1 MNIKLKFYLRKLFGR
16 AKGTE
21 NDITMGRITMKAN
34 KGKKA
39 RRESSGK
46 YYPLPLWKKCTTY
59 LMLILTFQFIVP
71 PHVIAQEIAEA
82 QQRAIIEQNQ
92 RNYRTRA
99 PEHVAIAR
107 QTEITSQL
115 LIKTCR
121 RIETNL
127 AAGKSIESDIKDI
140 EAFRKNYEAIRER
153 TEKQMTAHRE
163 SLVKRNASEKMLK
176 RVDASRTEIMKR
188 FNAMSVRLKEI
199 ADNKKN
205 PEKLKA
211 AVRSLAGYLEQ
222 YQPKPKT
229 TPKTIPAE
237 KKSVTFPH
245 RSDAN
250 RFAVNPAMSIPHNGI
265 QLAAANEVIGDWLT
279 GLDTQAVVGPGTAAD
294 LAPTAEVVIDQE
306 IKDLAASLDNN
317 PVKIYEYL
325 RNNFVYEPYWGSVKG
340 TKRTLLEKAGNDVDL
355 SSLMIALL
363 RASGRHAR
371 YVCGTIELTAAE
383 ASKWIGVDDP
393 AQVAKI
399 FIANGIPVET
409 ITAGGKIAS
418 VRLNHTWVRAYV
430 DYFPYV
436 GAVNENA
443 NTWLEIDPSFKQNI
457 FTASRELE
465 TTIGINPDTLYTNL
479 KAQSEVASDATYST
493 KLPEAFI
500 LSEIFSYG
508 EPIRSY
514 LAANSLTSEN
524 VFRQRKV
531 VEEKYGL
538 LPTTDQYKVSARGL
552 YFAALPSSFA
562 AKAVF
567 TVKNLDGSTAFTHEA
582 KLAELA
588 DKTITI
594 AYNPASEEDRVQIAA
609 NESAEEFPIFQ
620 INVTPVMKIGNVAV
634 GTGNAIGMGWPQEL
648 DVTIAIPGSEPE
660 TVTTKLTA
668 GSVNAL
674 VFDYQN
680 MVAAAVN
687 QEQKKLAAQANAA
700 TLTRDAIGDVLH
712 GMGVS
717 YFHQLDRFSQ
727 IAAGSL
733 NVAATRKPSLMKVSW
748 DLNVADQFGMPY
760 TATLDRIKLDIL
772 RDIHVPVAV
781 KEGNT
786 VAENQFTYISA
797 LTGVVLEHN
806 VLSQP
811 FNSEA
816 ASAARVIQQANNLG
830 KKIYTISAQ
839 NVNAI
844 LPLLTLPQTA
854 LNDIRNVV
862 TANIEVTVP
871 EEPVPLNGVNYYAY
885 MKRDIDT
892 SAVEFVLGTLG
903 GGEVIN
909 KSLKATDLL
918 LDGASAS
925 YKAIARQM
933 ADWLNI
939 AEDSTTNAGLAYL
952 PAITAIRK
960 WNANRASLDPVTI
973 PASILALSS
982 PITKVY
988 NQPAILNVVTGDK
1001 LISPNGDGVKDAFT
1015 FSAVV
1020 TRNATWKWQI
1030 TNPAGTVVLEET
1042 NNTPNVNF
1050 TFDQNVPDGTYSYRL
1065 TATLNG
1071 VNADPIS
1078 GTFKVD
1084 CTKPTVAIS
1093 QPDPATTVTDNKSL
1107 ALRGTADDINFEKVI
1122 ITAQGVGMAEPVQ
1135 IYESSNITVENLLT
1149 TISSALYTNGAL
1161 LITMTATDKAGNS
1174 NTVSKT
1180 YTLANPV
1187 PDNIAPTIQMAVTNP
1202 KDNSSVQNGATVD
1215 AENGSLN
1222 VAITATDRVPES
1234 ANPVAPAKINLYLD
1248 GALLASAASVTELNH
1263 ILNTM
1268 TLRDG
1273 THSLYSEAIDKANN
1287 KTRSGELNF
1296 TLTSPISNFR
1306 VTPDLAKPGTPKVV
1320 VTANLRD
1327 ALEDGQKW
1335 VLSFAGPSQIPQ
1347 IEGNAAAVYGDLDPS
1362 LYQDGKYT
1370 VTLTVNGKTP
1380 SLPFEIDMVKMA
1392 PVAKIANIAEG
1403 DIIREG
1409 LFNLIGTA
1417 DDADPSDT
1425 VSYKI
1430 EVLDNEGTV
1439 VSNVTPK
1446 PWSGS
1451 NMKEGRVNNASLGE
1465 LDFTMLRNNVYTL
1478 QLTVSDGEQS
1488 SVDSVKFALNS
1499 QLKIGN
1505 MSFSQQDLVVPVNGQ
1520 PISVIRSYNSLNT
1533 NVKGEFGPGWT
1544 YSIRDIEF
1552 ETNETRANIR
1562 DFDGEVF
1569 SLRTGGDRD
1578 VTITMPD
1585 GKRLSFMFKLTQSS
1599 QATQPWAV
1607 GSWVPAPGVH
1617 ATLEATC
1624 STKYITLPGGM
1635 QFWEAGVYG
1644 TPMEYFDFP
1653 GFVLTLKDGT
1663 KYEIVREDLGF
1674 HMLEEYV
1681 ATPPQVNAYKGGR
1694 LKSITD
1700 PNGNRTVF
1708 EDNEIIAYN
1717 ASGERTKSIYFDKN
1731 GDGLITAI
1739 YAPSSLNADGTKPE
1753 GAVPQFKYE
1762 YDNLKNL
1769 VKVHKLI
1776 DRTKPVDQQ
1785 YAVTE
1790 YLYGE
1795 PSRPHYITAIKDA
1808 LGNQPMKCIY
1818 DENGRLIAT
1827 EDANGNRVAINHA
1840 LTGKMETVTDRMGNP
1855 TVHSYDER
1863 GNIIATIDALGNTV
1877 RRSYDSLDNLIS
1889 VTDALG
1895 NTTTFTYDSLGNKTS
1910 QTDPLG
1916 NVTRYEYEGTR
1927 QTKTIDPLGNVTT
1940 ITYDSNGNQLTVTDA
1955 LGNTTRNAYNNGLL
1969 TESYNENGTRI
1980 RHRVYSADGNM
1991 TSFTDVSGL
2000 TRSISYSSDN
2010 LPTENSFV
2018 WNDPEGILGSKTV
2031 TTKTFYDDQ
2040 GNVVRSIDADGN
2052 ESTTL
2057 YNAQGKIIASTDKYG
2072 KTTQTSYDIKGNKVE
2087 TIFSDGTVSRS
2098 VYDANDREIVTQDR
2112 HIPGE
2117 TATGTRNIYNAVGQI
2132 IRVERLN
2139 NLVIGLT
2146 DDGNGCKA
2154 SSFVS
2159 ADVVYSTSETFDAAG
2174 RLIARIDAK
2183 GNKTSY
2189 EFDAAGRN
2197 IAVTDALGNRSEYSY
2212 DAKGN
2217 RIAFKDALN
2226 RVTRYTYDAN
2236 SNLIATE
2243 FPDGTRSATTYNKLG
2258 QKVSQT
2264 DQSGL
2269 TTQFAYNDAGM
2280 LIKVIKPQ
2288 VTDENGSAVTPTWTY
2303 AYDEYMRMTSVTDP
2317 KGRVNK
2323 TSYDAFGRK
2332 ISEQKPR
2339 GEKVSYSYNSFGQIQ
2354 REIDA
2359 KGQVAE
2365 YVYDSFGR
2373 LERKNYYTSSQA
2385 TSPEESVQIIYDAQ
2399 GRQHKVVEPRG
2410 TTEYTYDLENRITKL
2425 QTPEGTINYEYDPQN
2440 GQKTRVW
2447 TANSNIKY
2455 AYDELNRLKTVTDNR
2470 NGVTEYTY
2478 NKVGARTAVKLPNKV
2493 TTEYVYND
2501 LNRLTQVVNKDVA
2514 GTVLSSYSYTLAP
2527 NGRRTGVDEIHKG
2540 SADTNI
2546 ERSVRYT
2553 YDAMNRLITEVSSST
2568 QPTLNYSGVYVYDIT
2583 GNRIQKALQSN
2594 VDGTPQTETINYTY
2608 NANDQLL
2615 SEASSANGTTVY
2627 AYDAN
2632 GSLTTKY
2639 NTTQNFSYTF
2649 TYNLQNRL
2657 SAAQINRQEEGSPVT
2672 ISSDYAYNQEGLRV
2686 KADTTVNGVQQARA
2700 FLLDSGLTGY
2710 QQVLEELNGPGG
2722 NVVKSYVIGDDV
2734 ISQTVGG
2741 TSHYLLYDGH
2751 GSTRQLTTDS
2761 ATITDSYNYDAYG
2774 KMVGGDPDI
2783 SHPAATDLLYAG
2795 EQFDVDLQMQ
2805 YLRARYYDANS
2816 GRFNRAD
2823 PFEGDNYDPQSLHKY
2838 AYAHSDPINNVDP
2851 SGEMI
2856 VGVIAVMAIQMT
2868 INTWVAGA
2876 ILNWATGGALFSGLR
2891 MVIDFLQEPVVWG
2904 IAALNVILGLYMAI
2918 NPVTLGLMLGQLLLN
2933 IFTGGV
2939 LNIFTNIF
2947 SAIDSVAKA
2956 AGFLND
2962 LLNDQGLSKNDIVI
2976 LVSFSLAIVIATT
2989 ALTVILSAIIV
3000 GIIKYV
3006 VPVINKMLN
3015 FIGGHDAQASTSSSK
3030 VPSPND
3036 IGKAGEE
3043 AVRAEYNIGSQI
3055 KTKIEVN
3062 ERTRIPDGLTDTV
3075 LSEVKNTKKQSYTQ
3089 QLKDFADFA
3098 QQTDRRFDLYMRGDV
3113 IVSKQLLDAI
3123 KKGTINAIPIPG
3135 TGVFS
3140 WKQ

>member
-1001 LISPNGDGVKDAFT
+1001 LISPNGDGIKDAFT

-1030 TNPAGTVVLEET
+1030 TNPSGAVVLEET

-1093 QPDPATTVTDNKSL
+1093 QPDPSATITDNKSL

-1248 GALLASAASVTELNH
+1248 GVLLASAASVTELNH
-1263 ILNTM
+1263 ILNTI

-1273 THSLYSEAIDKANN
+1273 AHSLYSEAIDKANN

-1306 VTPDLAKPGTPKVV
+1306 VTPDLATPGTPKVV

-1327 ALEDGQKW
+1327 ALADGQKW
-1335 VLSFAGPSQIPQ
+1335 VLTFDGPSQIPQ

-1409 LFNLIGTA
+1409 LFNLVGTA

-1446 PWSGS
+1446 PWTGS

-1499 QLKIGN
+1499 ELKIGH

-1533 NVKGEFGPGWT
+1533 GVKGEFGPGWT

-1635 QFWEAGVYG
+1635 QYWEAGVYG

-1653 GFVLTLKDGT
+1653 GFILTMMDGT
-1663 KYEIVREDLGF
+1663 KYEIVREDLGY

-1762 YDNLKNL
+1762 YDSLKNL

-1827 EDANGNRVAINHA
+1827 EDANGNRIAMQHD
-1840 LTGKMETVTDRMGNP
+1840 LSGRTETITDRMGNP
-1855 TVHSYDER
+1855 TIHTYDDM
-1863 GNIIATIDALGNTV
+1863 GNVTATIDAQGNATKYT
-1877 RRSYDSLDNLIS
+1877 YDSLGNKLSETNALGYTTSYTYDSMGNQTS

-1895 NTTTFTYDSLGNKTS
+1895 NI
-1910 QTDPLG
+1910 
-1916 NVTRYEYEGTR
+1916 TRYEYDGKGN
-1927 QTKTIDPLGNVTT
+1927 QTKIVDALGNVTT
-1940 ITYDSNGNQLTVTDA
+1940 KAYDSAGNLLSTTDA
-1955 LGNTTRNAYNNGLL
+1955 LGNTTSQSYDSNGNLTSTTDASGKMVATFAYSDGINQTASTDINGI
-1969 TESYNENGTRI
+1969 TKNFSYDST
-1980 RHRVYSADGNM
+1980 GNM
-1991 TSFTDVSGL
+1991 TDSSYTWIGNGISKNVFTQIVYDDAGQAIKKIDTEGNVSTTEYNTNGQVVKTTDIL
-2000 TRSISYSSDN
+2000 GNSMENIYNISGNVIENRNADGTISRTVYDSNGRGYIIQNAHIEGSPATGSRSI
-2010 LPTENSFV
+2010 
-2018 WNDPEGILGSKTV
+2018 
-2031 TTKTFYDDQ
+2031 YD
-2040 GNVVRSIDADGN
+2040 
-2052 ESTTL
+2052 ST
-2057 YNAQGKIIASTDKYG
+2057 GKIIRTEQLENVVISVSNGNSNFVSGDVVSSTS
-2072 KTTQTSYDIKGNKVE
+2072 T
-2087 TIFSDGTVSRS
+2087 
-2098 VYDANDREIVTQDR
+2098 VYDAAGQAIKKIDANGNVTQ
-2112 HIPGE
+2112 
-2117 TATGTRNIYNAVGQI
+2117 
-2132 IRVERLN
+2132 
-2139 NLVIGLT
+2139 
-2146 DDGNGCKA
+2146 
-2154 SSFVS
+2154 
-2159 ADVVYSTSETFDAAG
+2159 
-2174 RLIARIDAK
+2174 
-2183 GNKTSY
+2183 Y
-2189 EFDAAGRN
+2189 EFDACGR
-2197 IAVTDALGNRSEYSY
+2197 IIVTIDPLGNRTEFTYDNVGRQISMKDPNGNVVSYEY
-2212 DAKGN
+2212 DALVRTTKTIFPNG
-2217 RIAFKDALN
+2217 
-2226 RVTRYTYDAN
+2226 TY
-2236 SNLIATE
+2236 STVK
-2243 FPDGTRSATTYNKLG
+2243 YNNLG
-2258 QKVSQT
+2258 QKIEET
-2264 DQSGL
+2264 DAAGL
-2269 TTQFAYNDAGM
+2269 VTKFEYNDAGQ
-2280 LIKVIKPQ
+2280 LSAVIKPE
-2288 VTDENGSAVTPTWTY
+2288 VNGEIPRW
-2303 AYDEYMRMTSVTDP
+2303 EYSYNQYGQRTSIKDP
-2317 KGRVNK
+2317 KGNV
-2323 TSYDAFGRK
+2323 TTFTYDYAGRQLTRTLPMG
-2332 ISEQKPR
+2332 QK
-2339 GEKVSYSYNSFGQIQ
+2339 ETAEYNNYGQLIKQ
-2354 REIDA
+2354 TDF
-2359 KGQVAE
+2359 KGQTVE
-2365 YVYDSFGR
+2365 TTYDSFGR
-2373 LERKNYYTSSQA
+2373 QA
-2385 TSPEESVQIIYDAQ
+2385 TQKYYASNSTTVAEETLFTYDGLGRTQSILQKWLEFTADGKSSVTQ
-2399 GRQHKVVEPRG
+2399 RE
-2410 TTEYTYDLENRITKL
+2410 TSYTYNSRGEMTQIF
-2425 QTPEGTINYEYDPQN
+2425 TPEGSVNYEYDAKT
-2440 GQKTRVW
+2440 GAKTRVS
-2447 TANSNIKY
+2447 TDNSDIRY
-2455 AYDELNRLKTVTDNR
+2455 SYDALNRLKTVAVHMR
-2470 NGVTEYTY
+2470 NGVVLSTPEVTTYDYT
-2478 NKVGARTAVKLPNKV
+2478 KIGSRASVSLPNGV
-2493 TTEYVYND
+2493 TTSYQYDN
-2501 LNRLTQVVNKDVA
+2501 LNRLTNVSHKKADA
-2514 GTVLSSYSYTLAP
+2514 IIASYTYELLP
-2527 NGRRTGVDEIHKG
+2527 TGRRSAITEVTPEGTSQVQYAYDNLYRLTNEQRTGVK
-2540 SADTNI
+2540 SLTA
-2546 ERSVRYT
+2546 SYT
-2553 YDAMNRLITEVSSST
+2553 YDINSNRTRKVET
-2568 QPTLNYSGVYVYDIT
+2568 SGGI
-2583 GNRIQKALQSN
+2583 
-2594 VDGTPQTETINYTY
+2594 TETINYEY

-2615 SEASSANGTTVY
+2615 SEVSSANGTTIY
-2627 AYDAN
+2627 SYDVN
-2632 GSLTTKY
+2632 GSLINKTNEGK
-2639 NTTQNFSYTF
+2639 FSYQ
-2649 TYNLQNRL
+2649 YGYDLRNRL
-2657 SAAQINRQEEGSPVT
+2657 VTANITRKEGTADVAIT
-2672 ISSDYAYNQEGLRV
+2672 SSYAYNTDGIRTRALQ
-2686 KADTTVNGVQQARA
+2686 TINGITQNRY
-2700 FLLDSGLTGY
+2700 FLLDNGHTGY
-2710 QQVLEELNGPGG
+2710 AQVFEETSTLSG
-2722 NVVKSYVIGDDV
+2722 NIARSYIIGDD
-2734 ISQTVGG
+2734 ILSQTVAGV
-2741 TSHYLLYDGH
+2741 TTHLLYDGH
-2751 GSTRQLTTDS
+2751 GSTRQLINSDGGVT
-2761 ATITDSYNYDAYG
+2761 ANYVYDAYG
-2774 KMVGGDPDI
+2774 KMLGGNPGATDGKQ
-2783 SHPAATDLLYAG
+2783 SATDLLYAG
-2795 EQFDVDLQMQ
+2795 EQFDPGLQME
-2805 YLRARYYDANS
+2805 YLRARYYDQDN
-2816 GRFNRAD
+2816 GRFNRLD
-2823 PFEGDNYDPQSLHKY
+2823 PFDGNSEDPQSLHKY
-2838 AYAHSDPINNVDP
+2838 AYAHCDPINGIDP
-2851 SGEMI
+2851 SGNFTILELLI
-2856 VGVIAVMAIQMT
+2856 VVSVSIT
-2868 INTWVAGA
+2868 I
-2876 ILNWATGGALFSGLR
+2876 
-2891 MVIDFLQEPVVWG
+2891 
-2904 IAALNVILGLYMAI
+2904 
-2918 NPVTLGLMLGQLLLN
+2918 
-2933 IFTGGV
+2933 
-2939 LNIFTNIF
+2939 
-2947 SAIDSVAKA
+2947 
-2956 AGFLND
+2956 
-2962 LLNDQGLSKNDIVI
+2962 
-2976 LVSFSLAIVIATT
+2976 FSLAAPLFFKARRSYGIYIGPDITEWLYNGMKFVANRAKDNPNYAFLAKNGGRWNTWNLPRDPSISVVPYSHMQSHVIA
-2989 ALTVILSAIIV
+2989 
-3000 GIIKYV
+3000 GKV
-3006 VPVINKMLN
+3006 VPDDVGGNIMLG
-3015 FIGGHDAQASTSSSK
+3015 FIGGQCRVALSTLQSISNAGDIASKKSIRGDEPEDQAAIK
-3030 VPSPND
+3030 LGMHLYQANRDDLGD
-3036 IGKAGEE
+3036 INWNVFTLQSFRRQVHAYKDD
-3043 AVRAEYNIGSQI
+3043 R
-3055 KTKIEVN
+3055 
-3062 ERTRIPDGLTDTV
+3062 LTDPTEH
-3075 LSEVKNTKKQSYTQ
+3075 LVKY
-3089 QLKDFADFA
+3089 
-3098 QQTDRRFDLYMRGDV
+3098 
-3113 IVSKQLLDAI
+3113 
-3123 KKGTINAIPIPG
+3123 PG
-3135 TGVFS
+3135 RVRLVAPPAS
-3140 WKQ
+3140 NWPAWSIRD

>member
-21 NDITMGRITMKAN
+21 NDITMGRNTMKAN

-188 FNAMSVRLKEI
+188 FDAMSVRLKEI

-211 AVRSLAGYLEQ
+211 AVRSLASYLEQ

-229 TPKTIPAE
+229 TPKTISTE
-237 KKSVTFPH
+237 KKSVTFSH

-250 RFAVNPAMSIPHNGI
+250 RFAVNPLMSISHNGI
-265 QLAAANEVIGDWLT
+265 QLAAANDVIGDWLT
-279 GLDTQAVVGPGTAAD
+279 GLDTLAVTGPGTAAD

-340 TKRTLLEKAGNDVDL
+340 AKRTLLEKAGNDVDL

-409 ITAGGKIAS
+409 TTAGGKIAS

-443 NTWLEIDPSFKQNI
+443 NTWLELDPSFKQNT

-538 LPTTDQYKVSARGL
+538 LPTSDQYKISARGL

-567 TVKNLDGSTAFTHEA
+567 TVKNLDGSTAFTYEA

-620 INVTPVMKIGNVAV
+620 INVTPVMKIGNTTV

-700 TLTRDAIGDVLH
+700 ILTRDAIGDVLH

-839 NVNAI
+839 NVNAV
-844 LPLLTLPQTA
+844 LPLLTLPQVV
-854 LNDIRNVV
+854 LDDIRNVV
-862 TANIEVTVP
+862 NANIEVTVP

-918 LDGASAS
+918 LDGSSSS

-1001 LISPNGDGVKDAFT
+1001 LISPNGDGIKDAFT

-1030 TNPAGTVVLEET
+1030 TNPSGAVVLEET

-1273 THSLYSEAIDKANN
+1273 AHSLYSEAIDKANN

-1392 PVAKIANIAEG
+1392 PVAKIANIADG

-1425 VSYKI
+1425 VKYKLALI
-1430 EVLDNEGTV
+1430 DKDGNSIT
-1439 VSNVTPK
+1439 VTPK
-1446 PWSGS
+1446 PRDAQGYR
-1451 NMKEGRVNNASLGE
+1451 EGRIADASFGD
-1465 LDFTMLRNNVYTL
+1465 LDFTMLMNNYYTL
-1478 QLTVSDGEQS
+1478 QLTVQSDDGIDQAE
-1488 SVDSVKFALNS
+1488 VEFALNS
-1499 QLKIGN
+1499 ELKIGQ
-1505 MSFSQQDLVVPVNGQ
+1505 MSFSQQDLVIPVNGQ
-1520 PISVIRSYNSLNT
+1520 PISVIRTYNSMNT
-1533 NVKGEFGPGWT
+1533 AYTGDFGPGWT
-1544 YSIRDIEF
+1544 YSIKDMEVEI
-1552 ETNETRANIR
+1552 NEKRGFGQ
-1562 DFDGEVF
+1562 DEYGESF
-1569 SLRTGGDRD
+1569 PMRIGGSRD
-1578 VTITMPD
+1578 VTVTMPD
-1585 GKRLSFMFKLTQSS
+1585 GKRLSFYYDVVKGGGYFPTY
-1599 QATQPWAV
+1599 WAYWRP
-1607 GSWVPAPGVH
+1607 GPGNYASLVP
-1617 ATLEATC
+1617 TC
-1624 STKYITLPGGM
+1624 SNEIVALPGGM
-1635 QFWEAGVYG
+1635 QYWTASGPQ
-1644 TPMEYFDFP
+1644 TPMDQFDIP
-1653 GFVLTLKDGT
+1653 GFILTLKDGT
-1663 KYEIVREDLGF
+1663 KYLIEREHVGDYFLMGDDVTSGTTF
-1674 HMLEEYV
+1674 IQSYGK
-1681 ATPPQVNAYKGGR
+1681 AS
-1694 LKSITD
+1694 LKQITD
-1700 PNGNRTVF
+1700 NNGNRIEF
-1708 EDNEIIAYN
+1708 NDNGIQSYN
-1717 ASGERTKSIYFDKN
+1717 ADGEKTKSIVFDRDSAN
-1731 GDGLITAI
+1731 GNRITAI
-1739 YAPSSLNADGTKPE
+1739 YAPSSLNEDGTKPE
-1753 GAVPQFKYE
+1753 GAIPQFKYE
-1762 YDNLKNL
+1762 YDAQGNL

-1790 YLYGE
+1790 YLYE
-1795 PSRPHYITAIKDA
+1795 NADRPHYVTAIKDA
-1808 LGNQPMKCIY
+1808 LGNTPMKCIY
-1818 DENGRLIAT
+1818 DEDGRLIAT
-1827 EDANGNRVAINHA
+1827 EDANGNRIAMQHD
-1840 LTGKMETVTDRMGNP
+1840 LSGRTETVTDRMGNP
-1855 TVHSYDER
+1855 TIHTYDDMGNVTATIDAQGNATKYTYDSLGNKLSETNALGYTTSYTYDSMGNQTSVTDALGNVTKYEYDSKGNQTKIIDALGNVTTNAYDSAGNLLSTTDALGNTTSQSYDSNGNLTSMTDVSGKVIGAFAYSGANPTSMTDKNGVTRNFGYDSTGNMTDSSYTWTGNGSSKEVKTKTVYDDAGQVTQKIDAE
-1863 GNIIATIDALGNTV
+1863 GNISTTEYNTNGQVVKTTDILGNSTENIYNTSGNVIEVRNADGTVSRTVYDTNGRGYIIQNAHVEGSSATGSRSIYDSMGREIRTEQLENVVVAVSNGNSTFVSGDVVSSTSTAYDAAGQAVKKIDANGNVTQYEFDACGRNIATIDALGNRTEFTYDAAGRQLSMKDANGNTV
-1877 RRSYDSLDNLIS
+1877 SYEY
-1889 VTDALG
+1889 DALG
-1895 NTTTFTYDSLGNKTS
+1895 RKVKTIFPDGTYSTVKYNNLSQKIEETDAAGLVTKFEYNDAGQLSAVIKPEVNGEIPRWEYSYNQYGQRTSIKDPKSNVTTFTYDYAGRQLSRTLSMGQKETAEYNNYGQLIK
-1910 QTDPLG
+1910 QTDFKG
-1916 NVTRYEYEGTR
+1916 
-1927 QTKTIDPLGNVTT
+1927 QTVET
-1940 ITYDSNGNQLTVTDA
+1940 TYDS
-1955 LGNTTRNAYNNGLL
+1955 LGRQATQKYYASSSTTAAEETLFTYDGLGRTKSIL
-1969 TESYNENGTRI
+1969 QKWLEFT
-1980 RHRVYSADGNM
+1980 ADGNSSVTQRE
-1991 TSFTDVSGL
+1991 TSYTYNSRGEITQIFT
-2000 TRSISYSSDN
+2000 
-2010 LPTENSFV
+2010 
-2018 WNDPEGILGSKTV
+2018 PEGSVNYEYDAKTGA
-2031 TTKTFYDDQ
+2031 KTR
-2040 GNVVRSIDADGN
+2040 V
-2052 ESTTL
+2052 
-2057 YNAQGKIIASTDKYG
+2057 STDN
-2072 KTTQTSYDIKGNKVE
+2072 SDI
-2087 TIFSDGTVSRS
+2087 R
-2098 VYDANDREIVTQDR
+2098 
-2112 HIPGE
+2112 
-2117 TATGTRNIYNAVGQI
+2117 
-2132 IRVERLN
+2132 
-2139 NLVIGLT
+2139 
-2146 DDGNGCKA
+2146 
-2154 SSFVS
+2154 
-2159 ADVVYSTSETFDAAG
+2159 
-2174 RLIARIDAK
+2174 
-2183 GNKTSY
+2183 
-2189 EFDAAGRN
+2189 
-2197 IAVTDALGNRSEYSY
+2197 YSY
-2212 DAKGN
+2212 DA
-2217 RIAFKDALN
+2217 
-2226 RVTRYTYDAN
+2226 
-2236 SNLIATE
+2236 
-2243 FPDGTRSATTYNKLG
+2243 
-2258 QKVSQT
+2258 
-2264 DQSGL
+2264 
-2269 TTQFAYNDAGM
+2269 
-2280 LIKVIKPQ
+2280 
-2288 VTDENGSAVTPTWTY
+2288 
-2303 AYDEYMRMTSVTDP
+2303 
-2317 KGRVNK
+2317 
-2323 TSYDAFGRK
+2323 
-2332 ISEQKPR
+2332 
-2339 GEKVSYSYNSFGQIQ
+2339 
-2354 REIDA
+2354 
-2359 KGQVAE
+2359 
-2365 YVYDSFGR
+2365 
-2373 LERKNYYTSSQA
+2373 
-2385 TSPEESVQIIYDAQ
+2385 
-2399 GRQHKVVEPRG
+2399 
-2410 TTEYTYDLENRITKL
+2410 
-2425 QTPEGTINYEYDPQN
+2425 
-2440 GQKTRVW
+2440 
-2447 TANSNIKY
+2447 
-2455 AYDELNRLKTVTDNR
+2455 LNRLKTVAVHMR
-2470 NGVTEYTY
+2470 NGVVLSAPEVTTYDYT
-2478 NKVGARTAVKLPNKV
+2478 KVGSRASISLPNGIM
-2493 TTEYVYND
+2493 TSYQYDN
-2501 LNRLTQVVNKDVA
+2501 LNRLTNVSHKKADTIIA
-2514 GTVLSSYSYTLAP
+2514 SYTYDLLP
-2527 NGRRTGVDEIHKG
+2527 TGRRSAITEVTPEGTSQVQYTYDNLYRLTNEQRTGVK
-2540 SADTNI
+2540 SFAA
-2546 ERSVRYT
+2546 SYT
-2553 YDAMNRLITEVSSST
+2553 YDINSNRTRKVETVNGI
-2568 QPTLNYSGVYVYDIT
+2568 
-2583 GNRIQKALQSN
+2583 
-2594 VDGTPQTETINYTY
+2594 TETINYEY

-2615 SEASSANGTTVY
+2615 SEVSNANGTTIY
-2627 AYDAN
+2627 TYDVN
-2632 GSLTTKY
+2632 GSLTTKI
-2639 NTTQNFSYTF
+2639 NEGKFSYQ
-2649 TYNLQNRL
+2649 YGYDLRNRL
-2657 SAAQINRQEEGSPVT
+2657 VTANITRKEGTADVT
-2672 ISSDYAYNQEGLRV
+2672 ITSSYAYN
-2686 KADTTVNGVQQARA
+2686 TNGIRTRA
-2700 FLLDSGLTGY
+2700 LQTINGITQNRYFLLDDGHTGY
-2710 QQVLEELNGPGG
+2710 AQVFEETSTLGG
-2722 NVVKSYVIGDDV
+2722 NITRCYTIGDDV
-2734 ISQTVGG
+2734 LSQTVAGV
-2741 TSHYLLYDGH
+2741 TSHLLYDGH
-2751 GSTRQLTTDS
+2751 GSTRQLADS
-2761 ATITDSYNYDAYG
+2761 NGAVTANYAYDAYG
-2774 KMVGGDPDI
+2774 KMLGGNPGVTDGKT
-2783 SHPAATDLLYAG
+2783 SATDLLYAG
-2795 EQFDVDLQMQ
+2795 EQFDPGLQME
-2805 YLRARYYDANS
+2805 YLRARYYDQDN
-2816 GRFNRAD
+2816 GRFNRLD
-2823 PFEGDNYDPQSLHKY
+2823 PFAGNSEDPQSLHKY
-2838 AYAHSDPINNVDP
+2838 AYCHADPVNGIDP
-2851 SGEMI
+2851 SGEF
-2856 VGVIAVMAIQMT
+2856 
-2868 INTWVAGA
+2868 
-2876 ILNWATGGALFSGLR
+2876 LLF
-2891 MVIDFLQEPVVWG
+2891 D
-2904 IAALNVILGLYMAI
+2904 
-2918 NPVTLGLMLGQLLLN
+2918 
-2933 IFTGGV
+2933 V
-2939 LNIFTNIF
+2939 LSTMMNR
-2947 SAIDSVAKA
+2947 
-2956 AGFLND
+2956 
-2962 LLNDQGLSKNDIVI
+2962 
-2976 LVSFSLAIVIATT
+2976 T
-2989 ALTVILSAIIV
+2989 ALTVAFRSAARGAIINSVLTLLEKIVRAAFYNEPFFTLENLGDITLSAGTGAVIGFTGAHISGNSLGQLRPLLSKFASPFMMKVLQYIFIPCVAMSTVSTIFMVFEDVVIRGNEAWSKEKIFRQFILTFLLSSAMSSVGFKLRADQVQRIRVSRKLDQAIRSCYESATRGRMDQRYWWNLHVAMANELKKQGHRIQIYREYFSGSEMGVYALELIENILSH
-3000 GIIKYV
+3000 IIK
-3006 VPVINKMLN
+3006 
-3015 FIGGHDAQASTSSSK
+3015 
-3030 VPSPND
+3030 
-3036 IGKAGEE
+3036 
-3043 AVRAEYNIGSQI
+3043 
-3055 KTKIEVN
+3055 
-3062 ERTRIPDGLTDTV
+3062 
-3075 LSEVKNTKKQSYTQ
+3075 
-3089 QLKDFADFA
+3089 
-3098 QQTDRRFDLYMRGDV
+3098 
-3113 IVSKQLLDAI
+3113 
-3123 KKGTINAIPIPG
+3123 
-3135 TGVFS
+3135 
-3140 WKQ
+3140 

>member
-176 RVDASRTEIMKR
+176 RVDASPTEIMKR
-188 FNAMSVRLKEI
+188 FDAMSVRLKEI

-250 RFAVNPAMSIPHNGI
+250 RFAVNPAMSILHNGI

-1093 QPDPATTVTDNKSL
+1093 QPDPAATVTDNKSL
-1107 ALRGTADDINFEKVI
+1107 ALRGTADDINFEKVT
-1122 ITAQGVGMAEPVQ
+1122 ITAQGTGMAEPVQ
-1135 IYESSNITVENLLT
+1135 IYESSNIIVENLLT
-1149 TISSALYTNGAL
+1149 TVSSALYTNGP
-1161 LITMTATDKAGNS
+1161 LIITLTATDKAGNT

-1248 GALLASAASVTELNH
+1248 GVLLASVASVTELNH
-1263 ILNTM
+1263 ILNTI

-1273 THSLYSEAIDKANN
+1273 AHSLYSEAIDKANN

-1327 ALEDGQKW
+1327 ALADGQKW
-1335 VLSFAGPSQIPQ
+1335 VLTFDGPSQIPQ

-1409 LFNLIGTA
+1409 LFNLVGTA
-1417 DDADPSDT
+1417 DDADPSDI

-1446 PWSGS
+1446 PWTGS

-1499 QLKIGN
+1499 ELKIGH

-1585 GKRLSFMFKLTQSS
+1585 GKRLSFMFKFTQSS
-1599 QATQPWAV
+1599 QATQPWAI

-1762 YDNLKNL
+1762 YDSLKNL

-1790 YLYGE
+1790 YIYGE

-1827 EDANGNRVAINHA
+1827 EDANGNRIAMQHD
-1840 LTGKMETVTDRMGNP
+1840 LSGRTETITDRMGNP
-1855 TVHSYDER
+1855 TIHTYDDMGNVTATIDAQGNTTKYTYDSLGNKLSETNALGYTTSYTYDSMGNQTSVTDALGHVTRYEYDGKGNKTKTIDALGNITTNTYDSAGNLLSTTDAFGNTIRNEYDNAGNMTATYDANGKLQQTVTYDSNGNQTNITDVNGVTHYYSYDINGNQTGSRFVWTNKNSSKEIITQTVYDDAGQITRTIDCNGNESNAIYNILGKVWKQIDSLKNITETLNDIQGNVIESRNPDGTVSRTVYDANGR
-1863 GNIIATIDALGNTV
+1863 GYITQNAHIDGTPATGSRFIYDSTGREIRTEQLENVVVSISNGNSIFVSGDVVSSTSTVYDAAGQAIKKIDANGNVTQYEFDANGRNVATIDALGNRTEFTYDAAGRQLSMRDANGNTV
-1877 RRSYDSLDNLIS
+1877 SYEY
-1889 VTDALG
+1889 DALG
-1895 NTTTFTYDSLGNKTS
+1895 RKIKTIFPDGTYSTAKYNNLSQKIEETDAAGLATKFEYNDAGQLSAVVKPEVNGETPRWEYSYNQYGQRTSIKDPKGNITSFSYDYAGRQLSRTLPMGQKETAEYNNYGQLIKQTDFKGQTVETIYDSLGRQVAKKYYTS
-1910 QTDPLG
+1910 G
-1916 NVTRYEYEGTR
+1916 S
-1927 QTKTIDPLGNVTT
+1927 TT
-1940 ITYDSNGNQLTVTDA
+1940 AAEETLFTYDD
-1955 LGNTTRNAYNNGLL
+1955 LGRTQSILQKWLEFT
-1969 TESYNENGTRI
+1969 
-1980 RHRVYSADGNM
+1980 ADGNSSVTQRE
-1991 TSFTDVSGL
+1991 TSYTYNSRGEITQIFT
-2000 TRSISYSSDN
+2000 
-2010 LPTENSFV
+2010 
-2018 WNDPEGILGSKTV
+2018 PEGSVNYEYDAKTGA
-2031 TTKTFYDDQ
+2031 KTR
-2040 GNVVRSIDADGN
+2040 V
-2052 ESTTL
+2052 
-2057 YNAQGKIIASTDKYG
+2057 STDN
-2072 KTTQTSYDIKGNKVE
+2072 SDI
-2087 TIFSDGTVSRS
+2087 R
-2098 VYDANDREIVTQDR
+2098 
-2112 HIPGE
+2112 
-2117 TATGTRNIYNAVGQI
+2117 
-2132 IRVERLN
+2132 
-2139 NLVIGLT
+2139 
-2146 DDGNGCKA
+2146 
-2154 SSFVS
+2154 
-2159 ADVVYSTSETFDAAG
+2159 
-2174 RLIARIDAK
+2174 
-2183 GNKTSY
+2183 
-2189 EFDAAGRN
+2189 
-2197 IAVTDALGNRSEYSY
+2197 YSY
-2212 DAKGN
+2212 DA
-2217 RIAFKDALN
+2217 
-2226 RVTRYTYDAN
+2226 
-2236 SNLIATE
+2236 
-2243 FPDGTRSATTYNKLG
+2243 
-2258 QKVSQT
+2258 
-2264 DQSGL
+2264 
-2269 TTQFAYNDAGM
+2269 
-2280 LIKVIKPQ
+2280 
-2288 VTDENGSAVTPTWTY
+2288 
-2303 AYDEYMRMTSVTDP
+2303 
-2317 KGRVNK
+2317 
-2323 TSYDAFGRK
+2323 
-2332 ISEQKPR
+2332 
-2339 GEKVSYSYNSFGQIQ
+2339 
-2354 REIDA
+2354 
-2359 KGQVAE
+2359 
-2365 YVYDSFGR
+2365 
-2373 LERKNYYTSSQA
+2373 
-2385 TSPEESVQIIYDAQ
+2385 
-2399 GRQHKVVEPRG
+2399 
-2410 TTEYTYDLENRITKL
+2410 
-2425 QTPEGTINYEYDPQN
+2425 
-2440 GQKTRVW
+2440 
-2447 TANSNIKY
+2447 
-2455 AYDELNRLKTVTDNR
+2455 LNRLKTVAVHMR
-2470 NGVTEYTY
+2470 NGVVLSTPEVTTYDYT
-2478 NKVGARTAVKLPNKV
+2478 KIGSRASVSLPNGIM
-2493 TTEYVYND
+2493 TSYQYDN
-2501 LNRLTQVVNKDVA
+2501 LNRLTNVSHKKADA
-2514 GTVLSSYSYTLAP
+2514 IIASYTYELLP
-2527 NGRRTGVDEIHKG
+2527 TGRRSSVMEVTPEGTSQIQYAYDNLYRLTNEQRTGVKSFIA
-2540 SADTNI
+2540 S
-2546 ERSVRYT
+2546 YT
-2553 YDAMNRLITEVSSST
+2553 YDINSNRTRKVETV
-2568 QPTLNYSGVYVYDIT
+2568 N
-2583 GNRIQKALQSN
+2583 
-2594 VDGTPQTETINYTY
+2594 GTTETINYEY

-2615 SEASSANGTTVY
+2615 SEVSSANGTTIY
-2627 AYDAN
+2627 TYDVN
-2632 GSLTTKY
+2632 GSLINKTNEGK
-2639 NTTQNFSYTF
+2639 FSYQ
-2649 TYNLQNRL
+2649 YSYDLRNRL
-2657 SAAQINRQEEGSPVT
+2657 VMVDVTRKEGTADVT
-2672 ISSDYAYNQEGLRV
+2672 ITSSYAYNTDGIRTRTLQ
-2686 KADTTVNGVQQARA
+2686 TINGITQNRY
-2700 FLLDSGLTGY
+2700 FLLDNGHTGY
-2710 QQVLEELNGPGG
+2710 AQVFEETSTLGG
-2722 NVVKSYVIGDDV
+2722 NIARSYIIGDDV
-2734 ISQTVGG
+2734 LSQTVAGV
-2741 TSHYLLYDGH
+2741 TTHLLYDGH
-2751 GSTRQLTTDS
+2751 GSTRQLINSDGGVT
-2761 ATITDSYNYDAYG
+2761 ANYAYDAYG
-2774 KMVGGDPDI
+2774 KMLGGNPGVTDGKQ
-2783 SHPAATDLLYAG
+2783 SATDLLYAG
-2795 EQFDVDLQMQ
+2795 EQFDPGLQME
-2805 YLRARYYDANS
+2805 YLRARYYDQDN
-2816 GRFNRAD
+2816 GRFNRLD
-2823 PFEGDNYDPQSLHKY
+2823 PFEGNSETPLSLHKY
-2838 AYAHSDPINNVDP
+2838 AYTHCDPVNGIDP
-2851 SGEMI
+2851 SGNFTILELLI
-2856 VGVIAVMAIQMT
+2856 SISVVVIITTLVVTNFSSNKKPRPYVGPMTPDTILIILGHSHRENGKVVANNNQAGESLRQTLAIHKPLAVGLMSCWITQTTDVMRKDFKDRKMAPVNWINDFSFRYRDGNGNVIDEQYCGYYPLLT
-2868 INTWVAGA
+2868 IN
-2876 ILNWATGGALFSGLR
+2876 ISGGTIQESIDEYGQREAPDGYKPKSHQEIIASQAL
-2891 MVIDFLQEPVVWG
+2891 
-2904 IAALNVILGLYMAI
+2904 AANSVRVKFNMRK
-2918 NPVTLGLMLGQLLLN
+2918 VTLIIWDTRKGKIHSQK
-2933 IFTGGV
+2933 T
-2939 LNIFTNIF
+2939 
-2947 SAIDSVAKA
+2947 IDNTSV
-2956 AGFLND
+2956 G
-2962 LLNDQGLSKNDIVI
+2962 
-2976 LVSFSLAIVIATT
+2976 SF
-2989 ALTVILSAIIV
+2989 
-3000 GIIKYV
+3000 
-3006 VPVINKMLN
+3006 
-3015 FIGGHDAQASTSSSK
+3015 
-3030 VPSPND
+3030 
-3036 IGKAGEE
+3036 
-3043 AVRAEYNIGSQI
+3043 
-3055 KTKIEVN
+3055 
-3062 ERTRIPDGLTDTV
+3062 
-3075 LSEVKNTKKQSYTQ
+3075 
-3089 QLKDFADFA
+3089 
-3098 QQTDRRFDLYMRGDV
+3098 MR
-3113 IVSKQLLDAI
+3113 
-3123 KKGTINAIPIPG
+3123 
-3135 TGVFS
+3135 
-3140 WKQ
+3140 

>member
-21 NDITMGRITMKAN
+21 NDITMGRNTMKAN

-188 FNAMSVRLKEI
+188 FDAMSVRLKEI

-211 AVRSLAGYLEQ
+211 AVRSLASYLEQ

-229 TPKTIPAE
+229 TPKTISTE
-237 KKSVTFPH
+237 KKSVTFSH

-250 RFAVNPAMSIPHNGI
+250 RFAVNPLMSISHNGI
-265 QLAAANEVIGDWLT
+265 QLAAANDVIGDWLT
-279 GLDTQAVVGPGTAAD
+279 GLDTLAVTGPGTAAD

-340 TKRTLLEKAGNDVDL
+340 AKRTLLEKAGNDVDL

-409 ITAGGKIAS
+409 TTAGGKIAS

-1093 QPDPATTVTDNKSL
+1093 QPDPAATVTDNKSL

-1392 PVAKIANIAEG
+1392 PVAKIANIVEG

-1499 QLKIGN
+1499 ELKIGH

-1533 NVKGEFGPGWT
+1533 NVKGEFGLGWT

-1653 GFVLTLKDGT
+1653 GFILTMMDGT
-1663 KYEIVREDLGF
+1663 KYEIVREDLGY

-1753 GAVPQFKYE
+1753 DAVPQFKYE
-1762 YDNLKNL
+1762 YDSLKNL

-1790 YLYGE
+1790 YIYGE

-1827 EDANGNRVAINHA
+1827 EDANGNRIAMQHD
-1840 LTGKMETVTDRMGNP
+1840 LSGRTETITDRMGNP
-1855 TVHSYDER
+1855 TVHTYDDMGNVTATIDAQGNATKYTYDSLGNKLSETNALGYTTSYTYDSMGNQTSVTDALGNVTKYEYDSKGNQTKIVDALGNVTTNVYDSAGNLLSTTDALGNTTSQSYDSNGNLTSMTDASGKVIETFVYANGVNPTSMTDRNGISRNFSYDSMGNMTGSSYTWHGNGTTRNVTTQTIYNDAGQTIKTIDPEGNSSTTEYNVNGQIVKTTDILGNSTESTYNTSGNVIEVRNANGTISRTVYDANGR
-1863 GNIIATIDALGNTV
+1863 GYITQDAHIEGSSTTGSRSIYDSVGRIIRSEQLENVVVSISNGNSILVSGDVVSSTSTVYDAVGQAIRQIDANGNVTQYEFDACGQNIATIDALGN
-1877 RRSYDSLDNLIS
+1877 R
-1889 VTDALG
+1889 
-1895 NTTTFTYDSLGNKTS
+1895 
-1910 QTDPLG
+1910 
-1916 NVTRYEYEGTR
+1916 
-1927 QTKTIDPLGNVTT
+1927 
-1940 ITYDSNGNQLTVTDA
+1940 
-1955 LGNTTRNAYNNGLL
+1955 
-1969 TESYNENGTRI
+1969 TE
-1980 RHRVYSADGNM
+1980 
-1991 TSFTDVSGL
+1991 F
-2000 TRSISYSSDN
+2000 
-2010 LPTENSFV
+2010 
-2018 WNDPEGILGSKTV
+2018 
-2031 TTKTFYDDQ
+2031 
-2040 GNVVRSIDADGN
+2040 
-2052 ESTTL
+2052 
-2057 YNAQGKIIASTDKYG
+2057 
-2072 KTTQTSYDIKGNKVE
+2072 
-2087 TIFSDGTVSRS
+2087 
-2098 VYDANDREIVTQDR
+2098 
-2112 HIPGE
+2112 
-2117 TATGTRNIYNAVGQI
+2117 IY
-2132 IRVERLN
+2132 
-2139 NLVIGLT
+2139 
-2146 DDGNGCKA
+2146 
-2154 SSFVS
+2154 
-2159 ADVVYSTSETFDAAG
+2159 DAAG
-2174 RLIARIDAK
+2174 RQLAMKDAN
-2183 GNKTSY
+2183 GNIISY
-2189 EFDAAGRN
+2189 KY
-2197 IAVTDALGNRSEYSY
+2197 DALGRKIKTVYSDGTYSTVKYNNLGQKIEETDESGLATKFEYNDAGQLSAVVKPEVNGEIPRWEYSYNQYGQRTSIKDPKGNVTNFNYDYAGCQLSRTLPMGQKETAEYNNYGQLIKQTDFKGQAVETIYDALGRKTVQKYYATDSTTSTEETRFTYDGMGRMKSILQKWLEFTPNGNSSVTQRETSYTYNSRGEITQIFSPEGSVNYEYDAKTGAKTRVSTDNSDIRYSY
-2212 DAKGN
+2212 DA
-2217 RIAFKDALN
+2217 
-2226 RVTRYTYDAN
+2226 
-2236 SNLIATE
+2236 
-2243 FPDGTRSATTYNKLG
+2243 
-2258 QKVSQT
+2258 
-2264 DQSGL
+2264 
-2269 TTQFAYNDAGM
+2269 
-2280 LIKVIKPQ
+2280 
-2288 VTDENGSAVTPTWTY
+2288 
-2303 AYDEYMRMTSVTDP
+2303 
-2317 KGRVNK
+2317 
-2323 TSYDAFGRK
+2323 
-2332 ISEQKPR
+2332 
-2339 GEKVSYSYNSFGQIQ
+2339 
-2354 REIDA
+2354 
-2359 KGQVAE
+2359 
-2365 YVYDSFGR
+2365 
-2373 LERKNYYTSSQA
+2373 
-2385 TSPEESVQIIYDAQ
+2385 
-2399 GRQHKVVEPRG
+2399 
-2410 TTEYTYDLENRITKL
+2410 
-2425 QTPEGTINYEYDPQN
+2425 
-2440 GQKTRVW
+2440 
-2447 TANSNIKY
+2447 
-2455 AYDELNRLKTVTDNR
+2455 LNRLKTVAVHMR
-2470 NGVTEYTY
+2470 NGVVLSTPEVTTYDYT
-2478 NKVGARTAVKLPNKV
+2478 KVGSRASVSLPNGIM
-2493 TTEYVYND
+2493 TSYQYDN
-2501 LNRLTQVVNKDVA
+2501 LNRLTNVSHKKADTIIA
-2514 GTVLSSYSYTLAP
+2514 SYTYELLP
-2527 NGRRTGVDEIHKG
+2527 TGRRSAVTEVTPEGTSQVQYAYDNLYRLTNEQRTGVK
-2540 SADTNI
+2540 SFAA
-2546 ERSVRYT
+2546 SYT
-2553 YDAMNRLITEVSSST
+2553 YDINSNRTRKVETV
-2568 QPTLNYSGVYVYDIT
+2568 N
-2583 GNRIQKALQSN
+2583 
-2594 VDGTPQTETINYTY
+2594 GTTETINYEY

-2615 SEASSANGTTVY
+2615 SEVSSTNGTTIY
-2627 AYDAN
+2627 TYDVN
-2632 GSLTTKY
+2632 GSLTTKV
-2639 NTTQNFSYTF
+2639 NEGRFSYQ
-2649 TYNLQNRL
+2649 YGYDLRNRL
-2657 SAAQINRQEEGSPVT
+2657 VTANITRKEGTADVAIT
-2672 ISSDYAYNQEGLRV
+2672 SSYAYNTDGIRTRTLQ
-2686 KADTTVNGVQQARA
+2686 TINGITQSRY
-2700 FLLDSGLTGY
+2700 FLLDDGHTGY
-2710 QQVLEELNGPGG
+2710 AQVFEETAELGG
-2722 NVVKSYVIGDDV
+2722 SIVRSYTIGDDV
-2734 ISQTVGG
+2734 LSQTVAGV
-2741 TSHYLLYDGH
+2741 TNHLLYDGH
-2751 GSTRQLTTDS
+2751 GSTRQLAGSNGIIS
-2761 ATITDSYNYDAYG
+2761 ANYAYDAYG
-2774 KMVGGDPDI
+2774 KMLGGNPGVTDGKQ
-2783 SHPAATDLLYAG
+2783 SATDLLYAG
-2795 EQFDVDLQMQ
+2795 EQFDPGLQME
-2805 YLRARYYDANS
+2805 YLRARYYDQDN
-2816 GRFNRAD
+2816 GRFNRLD
-2823 PFEGDNYDPQSLHKY
+2823 PFEGYDDEPQSLHKY
-2838 AYAHSDPINNVDP
+2838 VYAHNNPVCNVDP
-2851 SGEMI
+2851 SGKSIIGWLILASVVTISLTLYNVCASSGDSIAPATSPKKITFI
-2856 VGVIAVMAIQMT
+2856 VDFSWPMGISQLRMWGNFSIHAYMNKIRKAGHHVELIQYADEDRMAYFMNNRDMVVIFCH
-2868 INTWVAGA
+2868 GPD
-2876 ILNWATGGALFSGLR
+2876 ATPSTDNKVPTFSG
-2891 MVIDFLQEPVVWG
+2891 
-2904 IAALNVILGLYMAI
+2904 
-2918 NPVTLGLMLGQLLLN
+2918 
-2933 IFTGGV
+2933 
-2939 LNIFTNIF
+2939 
-2947 SAIDSVAKA
+2947 
-2956 AGFLND
+2956 
-2962 LLNDQGLSKNDIVI
+2962 
-2976 LVSFSLAIVIATT
+2976 FSLNGSRLHYKDVQDYNLNRRHWITANELSGRINNPNLEVVAVACNSAQTNSMYNAIKPKAYIG
-2989 ALTVILSAIIV
+2989 V
-3000 GIIKYV
+3000 GRAVPPSYLKLMMQYITDRLNGASV
-3006 VPVINKMLN
+3006 V
-3015 FIGGHDAQASTSSSK
+3015 
-3030 VPSPND
+3030 
-3036 IGKAGEE
+3036 E
-3043 AVRAEYNIGSQI
+3043 AAANVRTDTI
-3055 KTKIEVN
+3055 KTYV
-3062 ERTRIPDGLTDTV
+3062 T
-3075 LSEVKNTKKQSYTQ
+3075 
-3089 QLKDFADFA
+3089 
-3098 QQTDRRFDLYMRGDV
+3098 
-3113 IVSKQLLDAI
+3113 
-3123 KKGTINAIPIPG
+3123 PG
-3135 TGVFS
+3135 N
-3140 WKQ
+3140 